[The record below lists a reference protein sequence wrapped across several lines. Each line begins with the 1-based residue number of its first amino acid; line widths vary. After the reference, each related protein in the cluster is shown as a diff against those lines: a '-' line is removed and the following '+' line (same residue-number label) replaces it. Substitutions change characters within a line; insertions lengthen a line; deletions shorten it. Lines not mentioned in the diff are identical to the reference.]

1 MLLRESRYLQVVK
14 SSSGNGRPLKVGT
27 DRLLAGEDPETI
39 RPRDAHHWITV
50 YAELVGF
57 KNQLLV
63 RVNEGMEAVSSAAR
77 VDLQEDVDLV
87 VAQLGR
93 YERRLRFWSARAGVL
108 TAAEK
113 SPPSVDG
120 AGITAEPVKP

>member
-1 MLLRESRYLQVVK
+1 MLLRGLEYFQVVK
-14 SSSGNGRPLKVGT
+14 SSPGNGRRLKLES

-39 RPRDAHHWITV
+39 RPRDAHHWITI

-63 RVNEGMEAVSSAAR
+63 RVNEGMEGVSSAAR
-77 VDLQEDVDLV
+77 VDLQDDVDLV

-113 SPPSVDG
+113 PYPAADG
-120 AGITAEPVKP
+120 AGITAERAKP

>member
-1 MLLRESRYLQVVK
+1 MLLRGSRYFQVVK
-14 SSSGNGRPLKVGT
+14 SSSGNGRPLKMAT
-27 DRLLAGEDPETI
+27 DRLLAGENPETI

-113 SPPSVDG
+113 PYPTAGG
-120 AGITAEPVKP
+120 ADLTAERIKP

>member
-1 MLLRESRYLQVVK
+1 ME
-14 SSSGNGRPLKVGT
+14 T

-39 RPRDAHHWITV
+39 RPRDAHHWITI

-63 RVNEGMEAVSSAAR
+63 RVNEGMEGVSSAAR
-77 VDLQEDVDLV
+77 ADLQEDVDLV

-93 YERRLRFWSARAGVL
+93 YERRLRFWSTRAGIL
-108 TAAEK
+108 AAAEK
-113 SPPSVDG
+113 PYPSDDG
-120 AGITAEPVKP
+120 VEITPERVKP

>member
-1 MLLRESRYLQVVK
+1 MLLRESRYFQVVK

-108 TAAEK
+108 AAAEK
-113 SPPSVDG
+113 PYPSVDG
-120 AGITAEPVKP
+120 AGITPEPVKP